1 LSTNLEK
8 GDEMKQMNLFVILT
22 VVIGLMVFMTNLTA
36 NVTEVTVTVTPPVFT
51 GNCPKTFVFT
61 GKITTDSSDMV
72 SYGWK
77 RSDGAVHP
85 IQTIEFTRPG
95 TKDFTYNWTVGTDGK
110 NYSGWVVLET
120 KSPNNMISNKA
131 SFTLKCLRDRPEKP
145 LPVDALSAPPN
156 QQRMSTMS
164 CPDPAAY
171 DIRFQIVQRKDKYNA
186 RVRITG
192 IIKNIGNKTFIPI
205 HNQAKAFLYEMSP
218 GSTTGGKILVRKVIT
233 TLTAGAELSLSC
245 DRDWTITPTSGG
257 ELPPG
262 CRLQILYDPDVY
274 RDNTPSND
282 DCSLKN
288 NTKVRTGSEIND
300 MFAK

>member
-1 LSTNLEK
+1 
-8 GDEMKQMNLFVILT
+8 MKRMNLFVILT
-22 VVIGLMVFMTNLTA
+22 VVIGLMAFMTNLAA
-36 NVTEVTVTVTPPVFT
+36 NVTEVTVTVTPPAFT

-85 IQTIEFTRPG
+85 LQTIEFTRPG

-110 NYSGWVVLET
+110 SYSGWVVLET
-120 KSPNNMISNKA
+120 KSPNKMTSTKA
-131 SFTLKCLRDRPEKP
+131 NFTLKCLRARPEKP
-145 LPVDALSAPPN
+145 LPVDALSAPPT
-156 QQRMSTMS
+156 QKGMLATG

-171 DIRFQIVQRKDKYNA
+171 DIRFQIVHRKDKFNG

-205 HNQAKAFLYEMSP
+205 HNQTNAYLYEMSP
-218 GSTTGGKILVRKVIT
+218 GTSTGGKILAQKVIT
-233 TLTAGAELSLSC
+233 TLTPGAELSLSC
-245 DRDWTITPTSGG
+245 ERDWTITPTSGG

-262 CRLQILYDPDVY
+262 YRLQILYDPDVY
-274 RDNTPSND
+274 KNTTPSND
-282 DCSLKN
+282 DCNLKN
-288 NTKVRTGSEIND
+288 NTKVLSGSKINN
-300 MFAK
+300 MFVK